1 MNADVNIKADIIQQT
16 GEKKPVSKSDKV
28 AEKLNALREKLGKAV
43 ETQTAAEK
51 KTKDIKGEIAKCE
64 KLLHDEEVRQLDAV
78 CSAKQLTYREITAFI
93 TAVTDKM
100 TIYEA
105 AELLDLRIRKAD

>member
-1 MNADVNIKADIIQQT
+1 MEIYNTKAADVQQT
-16 GEKKPVSKSDKV
+16 EEKKQVSKSDKV

-51 KTKDIKGEIAKCE
+51 DIKGEIAKCE
-64 KLLHDEEVRQLDAV
+64 KLLHDEEVRQLDSV
-78 CSAKQLTYREITAFI
+78 CAERKLTYREIISFI

-100 TIYEA
+100 TISEA
-105 AELLDLRIRKAD
+105 AELLDLRIRKADENDR